1 MEQILKKD
9 GFICDMDGVIY
20 HGNKILPGVHEFIS
34 WLLEN
39 DKKFIFLTN
48 SPEKTPQELS
58 MKLERMGLQVTADHF
73 YTSAMATAAFLSSQ
87 KPGCTAYV
95 IGEAALTKALYDED
109 INMNDVNP
117 DYVVVG
123 ETRSYNFEKIEKAIE
138 LVNKGAKLIG
148 ANPDITGPTERGV
161 MPATG
166 SLIAP
171 IEIAT
176 GKKAYFVGKPNPLM
190 LRHGLRRL
198 KCHSA
203 DIVFIGDR
211 MDTDIIAG
219 IESEIDT
226 TLVLSGVT
234 TLETIREFPYRP
246 TYVMNGVC
254 DFTADENGI
263 NE

>member
-1 MEQILKKD
+1 MKEILNKA

-20 HGNKILPGVHEFIS
+20 HGNKILDGVAEFVNWMID
-34 WLLEN
+34 N
-39 DKKFIFLTN
+39 DKKFVFLTN
-48 SPEKTPQELS
+48 SPERTPHELS
-58 MKLERMGLQVTADHF
+58 MKLERMGLKVSADHF
-73 YTSAMATAAFLSSQ
+73 YTSAMATAAFLHSQ
-87 KPGCTAYV
+87 KPDCTAYV
-95 IGEAALTKALYDED
+95 IGEAGLTKALYDQK
-109 INMNDVNP
+109 IYMNDINP

-148 ANPDITGPTERGV
+148 ANPDITGPTERGI

-190 LRHGLRRL
+190 LRHGLRKL
-198 KCHSA
+198 NCHSEEIA
-203 DIVFIGDR
+203 FIGDR

-219 IESEIDT
+219 IESNVDT
-226 TLVLSGVT
+226 VLVLTGVT
-234 TLETIREFPYRP
+234 SLADIDKFPYRP
-246 TYVMNGVC
+246 KYILHGVG
-254 DFTADENGI
+254 DLVK
-263 NE
+263 

>member
-1 MEQILKKD
+1 MENILKKD

-39 DKKFIFLTN
+39 DKKFVFLTN

-58 MKLERMGLQVTADHF
+58 MKLDRMGLQVTADHF

-148 ANPDITGPTERGV
+148 ANPDITGPTERGI

-198 KCHSA
+198 RCHSA

-219 IESEIDT
+219 IESNVDT
-226 TLVLSGVT
+226 VLVLSGVT
-234 TLETIREFPYRP
+234 SREDIDKFPYRP
-246 TYVMNGVC
+246 KYILDGVG
-254 DFTADENGI
+254 DLLK
-263 NE
+263 

>member
-148 ANPDITGPTERGV
+148 ANPDITGPTERGI

-219 IESEIDT
+219 IEANVDT
-226 TLVLSGVT
+226 VLVLSGVT
-234 TLETIREFPYRP
+234 SREDIDKFPYRP
-246 TYVMNGVC
+246 KYILDGVG
-254 DFTADENGI
+254 DLLK
-263 NE
+263 